1 MPLDP
6 SFPLVSRR
14 DRRALT
20 FIDVVIVLVLIALLV
35 ALWVPM
41 VGRARERAKRQGCAQ
56 RLQVIGSA
64 IAQYRQANGGHDAR
78 TRYVPAAKL
87 DLTNAG
93 FAAPDPFGAG
103 GPPANNV
110 PAALFL
116 LLRVQDLSASTMICP
131 AAGDRYRPD
140 DFGGTLA
147 VARSNFGDVR
157 RNLGYSVLN
166 PYTEGGSS
174 PAQAG
179 MMPLL
184 ADRNPGAAAA
194 FGAVGVAE
202 ILADPG
208 RYARGNSSNHGRA
221 GQYVLYDDFSVQ
233 WFTTPFAGVL
243 TGNSPDNIYTTRRNK
258 VVDTPVDPMDAILLP
273 ADE

>member
-6 SFPLVSRR
+6 SATLLSHR

-20 FIDVVIVLVLIALLV
+20 FLDVVIVLVLVALLV

-41 VGRARERAKRQGCAQ
+41 VGRARERAKRQLCAQ

-78 TRYVPAAKL
+78 TLYVPAARL

-93 FAAPDPFGAG
+93 AAAPDPFGPG

-116 LLRVQDLSASTMICP
+116 LLRVQDLSASVMICP

-140 DFGGTLA
+140 DFGGTPA
-147 VARSNFGDVR
+147 VVRSNFGDVR

-166 PYTEGGSS
+166 PYTDGSS
-174 PAQAG
+174 PGQAG
-179 MMPLL
+179 MMPIL

-194 FGAVGVAE
+194 FGTTTVADV
-202 ILADPG
+202 ISDPA
-208 RYARGNSSNHGRA
+208 RYRLGNSVNHGRA

-233 WFTTPFAGVL
+233 WFTTPFAGIL
-243 TGNSPDNIYTTRRNK
+243 AGNMPDNIYTTRRNR
-258 VVDTPVDPMDAILLP
+258 VVDTPVDATDAVLLP

>member
-6 SFPLVSRR
+6 FLPRSTRR
-14 DRRALT
+14 VRRALT
-20 FIDVVIVLVLIALLV
+20 FLDVVIVLVLVGLLV

-41 VGRARERAKRQGCAQ
+41 VGRTRERAKRQQCAQ

-78 TRYVPAAKL
+78 TLYVPSAKL
-87 DLTNAG
+87 DLTSAG
-93 FAAPDPFGAG
+93 AAVPDPFGPG
-103 GPPANNV
+103 GPPPNNV

-116 LLRVQDLSASTMICP
+116 LLRVQDLSANVMICP

-140 DFGGTLA
+140 DFGGTPP
-147 VARSNFGDVR
+147 VVRSNFSDVR

-166 PYTEGGSS
+166 PYADVSLAG
-174 PAQAG
+174 QAG
-179 MMPLL
+179 MMPIV

-194 FGAVGVAE
+194 FGTTSVAD
-202 ILADPG
+202 IVADPG
-208 RYARGNSSNHGRA
+208 RYRRGNSTNHGGA

-243 TGNSPDNIYTTRRNK
+243 AGNTPDNIYTTRRNR
-258 VVDTPVDPMDAILLP
+258 VVDTPVDATDAVLLP